1 MDVYE
6 INYFSFINMKTC
18 ISSHKYRMKDH
29 VLISNSP
36 FFFILKGHYIQSL
49 YKLCVQVT
57 REGGSIGE
65 VELEWNIQNDPNNDM
80 IETSGKVTF
89 SSGQLE
95 ADIQVKIRGDTVAE
109 LDEVFLV
116 QITSV
121 SLVSPYNLIESI
133 SL

>member
-1 MDVYE
+1 
-6 INYFSFINMKTC
+6 
-18 ISSHKYRMKDH
+18 
-29 VLISNSP
+29 
-36 FFFILKGHYIQSL
+36 
-49 YKLCVQVT
+49 
-57 REGGSIGE
+57 
-65 VELEWNIQNDPNNDM
+65 M

-95 ADIQVKIRGDTVAE
+95 ADIQVKIRGDTVPE

-121 SLVSPYNLIESI
+121 SLVSSYNLIESI